1 MEQNVVC
8 CIEVQFEKNFKYKI
22 LYDRIA
28 SFHGY
33 FFFSLLLTPSLLP
46 WAEYGKRFKGA
57 AHERELPLLLDSSKL
72 SSIHDL
78 GRQTNENRRET
89 KSNKELRRHK
99 DKMPVNVLI
108 RRRKQI
114 CHTLRKKR
122 QLLLTCQ

>member
-8 CIEVQFEKNFKYKI
+8 CIEVQFERNFKYKI

-33 FFFSLLLTPSLLP
+33 FFFSLLLTPSFLP
-46 WAEYGKRFKGA
+46 WAEYGKRFKRA
-57 AHERELPLLLDSSKL
+57 AHERELPLLLDSFKL

-78 GRQTNENRRET
+78 GRQTNKNRRET
-89 KSNKELRRHK
+89 KSNKQHK

-108 RRRKQI
+108 RRRKRI

-122 QLLLTCQ
+122 QLLHECLTCQ